1 MNRINGKNSGISTA
15 IAAVLLIVG
24 LVVGAGVG
32 YAATSSG
39 SKTTTVSSVVT
50 STVGGGAGQTVT
62 VTQGTT
68 VTQSGGGGP
77 KTYTIG
83 VRRTIEW
90 GLWRVWCIVP
100 PISATGGLTD
110 ECQPFT
116 AGNPVQFNVVSAD
129 DAGVPSQ
136 AASALATMYSTY
148 GIHVL
153 IGPLTSGE
161 VTAVLQTADTDHIVV
176 MPPAATATALE
187 IPRSFRRITSL
198 EQDSQVINS
207 KARR

>member
-1 MNRINGKNSGISTA
+1 MNKINGKNSGISTA

-32 YAATSSG
+32 YAATSSAT
-39 SKTTTVSSVVT
+39 KTTTVSSVMT

-62 VTQGTT
+62 VNQGTTVTQEMTVTQGTT
-68 VTQSGGGGP
+68 VTQGGGGP

-83 VRRTIEW
+83 SIEPLS
-90 GLWRVWCIVP
+90 GTYAAYGESFLQSVQLAVSQMNANL
-100 PISATGGLTD
+100 SA
-110 ECQPFT
+110 
-116 AGNPVQFNVVSAD
+116 AGNPIQFNVVSAD

-136 AASALATMYSTY
+136 AASALATMYATY

-161 VTAVLQTADTDHIVV
+161 VTGVLQTADTDHVIV
-176 MPPAATATALE
+176 MPPAATATSLE
-187 IPRSFRRITSL
+187 IPRS
-198 EQDSQVINS
+198 
-207 KARR
+207 